1 MKGTDGSDTLEEA
14 LRRGAT
20 PIAPRRTVEALIEL
34 RARCGLVDI
43 LTSSGEM
50 GEEEARDSS
59 FTPVIVSD
67 TPQGRTTAE
76 DTKRTAKILAEKIVD
91 LLLFTGGDGTAR
103 DISDAINSKV
113 PVLGIPAGVKMHSSV
128 FAVNPS
134 QAAEIT
140 ARYLLGEL
148 PIVQAEVM
156 DVDEEQ
162 FRAGR
167 LSAKLYGY
175 MNVPQEPLLMQGIK
189 TATAQT
195 EDEVE
200 QQRAIA
206 KHVVEEMH
214 DEFYVLGPGT
224 TVRAIADRIGVEK
237 TLLGVDVVY
246 MRQLVAKDIDERRL
260 LELIQDHPVKI
271 VVTPIGGQAY
281 IFGRGNQQ
289 ISPDVIKKAGREN
302 IIVVATKNK
311 LLSLPHRRLLVDTGD
326 RDLDK
331 ELQGYIRVV
340 TDYREETVMK
350 VE

>member
-1 MKGTDGSDTLEEA
+1 
-14 LRRGAT
+14 
-20 PIAPRRTVEALIEL
+20 
-34 RARCGLVDI
+34 
-43 LTSSGEM
+43 M

>member
-20 PIAPRRTVEALIEL
+20 PIAPRRTVEALTEL
-34 RARCGLVDI
+34 QVHRGLVEI
-43 LTSSGEM
+43 FTSSGDM
-50 GEEEARDSS
+50 GEEEARASG
-59 FTPVIVSD
+59 FAPEIVSD
-67 TPQGRTTAE
+67 TSRGRTTAE
-76 DTKRTAKILAEKIVD
+76 DTKRSAKILAEKLVD

-103 DISDAINSKV
+103 DILDAIDSKV

-134 QAAEIT
+134 QASKIT
-140 ARYLLGEL
+140 VRYLLGEL
-148 PIVQAEVM
+148 PIAQAEVM
-156 DVDEEQ
+156 DIDEEQ

-200 QQRAIA
+200 QQKAIA
-206 KHVVEEMH
+206 KHVVEEMG

-224 TVRAIADRIGVEK
+224 TVKAIADVIGVEK
-237 TLLGVDVVY
+237 TLLGVDVIY
-246 MRQLVAKDIDERRL
+246 MRQLVAKDVDERRL
-260 LELIQDHPVKI
+260 LEVIQDRPVKI

-289 ISPDVIKKAGREN
+289 ISPDVIRKVGREN
-302 IIVVATKNK
+302 IIVVATKSK
-311 LLSLPHRRLLVDTGD
+311 LLGLPHRRLLVDTGD
-326 RDLDK
+326 RGLDG

>member
-1 MKGTDGSDTLEEA
+1 LKGTDGSDTLEEA

-20 PIAPRRTVEALIEL
+20 PIAPRRTIETL
-34 RARCGLVDI
+34 TELQAHSGLVEI
-43 LTSSGEM
+43 FTSSGEM
-50 GEEEARDSS
+50 GEEEARASG
-59 FTPVIVSD
+59 FAPKVVCD
-67 TPQGRTTAE
+67 TPRERTTAD
-76 DTKRTAKILAEKIVD
+76 DTKRTARILAEKLVD

-103 DISDAINSKV
+103 DILDAIDGKAS
-113 PVLGIPAGVKMHSSV
+113 VLGIPAGVKMHSSV

-134 QAAEIT
+134 QAAKIT
-140 ARYLLGEL
+140 VRYLLGEL
-148 PIVQAEVM
+148 PIAQAEVM
-156 DVDEEQ
+156 DIDEEQ

-189 TATAQT
+189 MATAQT

-206 KHVVEEMH
+206 KHVVEEMR

-224 TVRAIADRIGVEK
+224 TVKAIADMIGVEK
-237 TLLGVDVVY
+237 TLLGVDVVR
-246 MRQLVAKDIDERRL
+246 MRQLVGKDVDERRL
-260 LELIQDHPVKI
+260 LELIQSRPVKI

-289 ISPDVIKKAGREN
+289 ISPDVIKKVGREN
-302 IIVVATKNK
+302 IIVVATKSK
-311 LLSLPHRRLLVDTGD
+311 LLSLLCRRLLVDTGD